1 MIITKTLHSGEFLDY
16 EGNIIR
22 VTFTKDEELELFF
35 SQYTVDV
42 GKDGGEFI
50 IEAYINN
57 AGDYSFISG
66 VTGNAF
72 RWGVSFSSMFNDE
85 YVNADGFTVHK
96 YKLTIPQNTTG
107 KARESKGE
115 VGLTYNYNGSELKKT
130 ITIKQSS

>member
-22 VTFTKDEELELFF
+22 VTFTKDTELELFF

-50 IEAYINN
+50 IETYINN
-57 AGDYSFISG
+57 AGDYSFISS